1 MKEILVKDKVEVNI
15 NGFDINLVEK
25 KIFETTRDLGARL
38 LRDSIRRIEEYEL
51 SKLERSCLCGGR
63 LKNIGRVRRKIT
75 TTVGQVQYARTRFKC
90 CSCGKERYPL
100 DEALGLQGNG
110 NVTLGLKEK
119 TLYLATDTAYDKAAD
134 NLKKLTGIELSGRQI
149 QNWAKE
155 EGEKVQESVR
165 RKREQIFDDNCVPE
179 SEEKRKRVFVQVD
192 GTFVKDRSKP
202 RSVECKVGVIYS
214 EKAKV
219 SKNRYRI
226 LDKRTYATVDNIDSF
241 REEFIAECTGWG
253 VWDAEEI
260 LYVADGA
267 SWIKKMCKYDF
278 PGAVYLL
285 DFWHLAQN
293 ISRALGE
300 DHKRAADNWIAE
312 VKTTSNARLLLKRIR
327 SLYVRIRDP
336 DLQERLRKLYG
347 YVKSNEEGI
356 ENWKKVKC
364 LGASGAIEKAVDIT
378 VARRF
383 KKRGMSW
390 IRPGLSS
397 LLSLRLLKL
406 NGEWDKYW
414 AARGV
419 PV

>member
-1 MKEILVKDKVEVNI
+1 MKEILVKDTVEVNI
-15 NGFDINLVEK
+15 NDFDINLVEK
-25 KIFETTRDLGARL
+25 AIFETTRSIGANL
-38 LRDSIRRIEEYEL
+38 LRDAMRKIEEHEL
-51 SKLERSCLCGGR
+51 GRLNKDCSCRGR

-75 TTVGQVQYARTRFKC
+75 TIVGQVQYARTRFKC
-90 CSCGKERYPL
+90 SGCGKERYPL
-100 DEALGLQGNG
+100 DEVLGLQGNC

-134 NLKKLTGIELSGRQI
+134 NLKKLTGIELSGRQV

-155 EGEKVQESVR
+155 EGERLQESVR
-165 RKREQIFDDNCVPE
+165 RKREQIFDGNCVPA

-202 RSVECKVGVIYS
+202 GSVECKVGVIYS
-214 EKAKV
+214 EKARV
-219 SKNRYRI
+219 SKNRFRI
-226 LDKRTYATVDNIDSF
+226 LDKRTYATVGDIDSF
-241 REEFIAECTGWG
+241 REEFIAECASWG

-293 ISRALGE
+293 ITRALGE

-312 VKTTSNARLLLKRIR
+312 VKITCNARLLLKRIQ

-336 DLQERLRKLYG
+336 DLQEKLRKLYG
-347 YVKSNEEGI
+347 YVEGNEEGI
-356 ENWKKVKC
+356 ENWKKVNL
-364 LGASGAIEKAVDIT
+364 LGASGAIEKTVDIT

-383 KKRGMSW
+383 KRRGMSW

-397 LLSLRLLKL
+397 LLSLRLLRL
-406 NGEWDKYW
+406 NGEWGKYW
-414 AARGV
+414 AGRGV
-419 PV
+419 PI